1 MFALIK
7 TPNLKV
13 VSTALRVL
21 AETFINIAPL
31 EPIDI
36 KKLDERTENKITKDE
51 YKVVRF
57 EKNLI

>member
-31 EPIDI
+31 ESIDM
-36 KKLDERTENKITKDE
+36 KKLN
-51 YKVVRF
+51 
-57 EKNLI
+57 